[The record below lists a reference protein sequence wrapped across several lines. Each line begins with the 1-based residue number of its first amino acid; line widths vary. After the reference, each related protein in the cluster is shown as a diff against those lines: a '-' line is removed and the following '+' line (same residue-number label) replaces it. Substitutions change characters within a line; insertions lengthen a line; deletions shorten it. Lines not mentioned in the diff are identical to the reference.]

1 MSTNEMRDCC
11 HVLAE
16 HILRQR
22 AVGNRG
28 KWLQKEI
35 AEMLLN
41 VGNSDE
47 LEADYAAEYEYSDVA
62 NPYLADV
69 LKSYDNN

>member
-1 MSTNEMRDCC
+1 MSKNEMRDCC
-11 HVLAE
+11 HALAE

-22 AVGNRG
+22 TVDNRG

-35 AEMLLN
+35 ADMLLN
-41 VGNSDE
+41 AGNSSS
-47 LEADYAAEYEYSDVA
+47 LEADYADEYEYSDVR
-62 NPYLADV
+62 NSYLVDV